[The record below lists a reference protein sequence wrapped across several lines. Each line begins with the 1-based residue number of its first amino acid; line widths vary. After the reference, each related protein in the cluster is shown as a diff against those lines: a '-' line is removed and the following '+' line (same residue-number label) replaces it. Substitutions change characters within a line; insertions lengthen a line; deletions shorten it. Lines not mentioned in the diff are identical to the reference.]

1 MIQDRL
7 EFEVAVVGAG
17 PAGLLVA
24 RRLQQEGAD
33 VIVLDAHARVGD
45 SWRERYGSLRLFSP
59 RWASSPPDFPLPI
72 GMRECPSA
80 ERMADHLEAYAER
93 FALPVRLGTRVQ
105 RLSREEGRFV
115 LDVQG
120 LDGPG
125 RLSADRVVVA
135 AGAHRRPVRPPFA
148 SRLSQSVRQLHSL
161 EYHDPEDLAPGPV
174 LVVGAGNSGTD
185 IALEAAAAGHP
196 TVLAGRHPGQT
207 PVRIDTVPGFVVGA
221 AILGVLRHLT
231 VATPFG
237 RAAKRRQAGHGLPL
251 IRNKV
256 ADLEAAGIRRTGR
269 IVGVEDGLP
278 VDADGGRVEA
288 STIVWCTGSRGDLS
302 FLDVDGALDDDA
314 EPRHTRGIADAV
326 PGLAFVG
333 LDFQF
338 SAASS
343 TIQGMDRDA
352 RYVVRRLLATRT
364 AAPARRLAPQPL
376 T

>member
-1 MIQDRL
+1 
-7 EFEVAVVGAG
+7 
-17 PAGLLVA
+17 
-24 RRLQQEGAD
+24 
-33 VIVLDAHARVGD
+33 
-45 SWRERYGSLRLFSP
+45 
-59 RWASSPPDFPLPI
+59 
-72 GMRECPSA
+72 
-80 ERMADHLEAYAER
+80 MADHLEAYAER

-105 RLSREEGRFV
+105 RLAREEGRFV

-120 LDGPG
+120 LDGPE

-148 SRLSQSVRQLHSL
+148 SRLSPSVRQLHSL

-221 AILGVLRHLT
+221 AILGALRHLT
-231 VATPFG
+231 TATPFG

-256 ADLEAAGIRRTGR
+256 ADLEAAGIRRIGR

-352 RYVVRRLLATRT
+352 RYVVRRLLAPRT